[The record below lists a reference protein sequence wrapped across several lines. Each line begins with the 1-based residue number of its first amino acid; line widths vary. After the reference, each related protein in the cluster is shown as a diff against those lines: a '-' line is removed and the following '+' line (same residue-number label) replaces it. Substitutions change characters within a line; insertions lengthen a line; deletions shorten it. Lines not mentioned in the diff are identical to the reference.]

1 MKETIDAKKLLKQI
15 DLTVNKELIGPF
27 LILLPYFQLI
37 PTYGLIFVFKVLVG
51 TYFSNFKANIVEC

>member
-27 LILLPYFQLI
+27 SSIDCLSEKLADKF
-37 PTYGLIFVFKVLVG
+37 
-51 TYFSNFKANIVEC
+51 